1 VVLVLLVEVRMLEVE
16 ILVLD
21 LAHQLRELR
30 DGQIPVEVEVVVVM

>member
-1 VVLVLLVEVRMLEVE
+1 VVLVLLVEVHMLEVE

-30 DGQIPVEVEVVVVM
+30 DGQILVEVEVVVVM